1 MMRRY
6 GIRWIRSSWDWD
18 SWKRSWRFWR
28 GMGLVLRKLRAEK
41 ILSLNYNHRYF
52 RCRWMS
58 GNGKYDR
65 LRRMMDGDDWGEEEE
80 VRPKPGK
87 SIRLPDDTDLESQ
100 RYPPL
105 SPVPCPHHENTD
117 IADQLYSLLRGHA
130 RQSVSPNQIL
140 INHPHLVLQ
149 TTTLPPKF
157 S

>member
-1 MMRRY
+1 
-6 GIRWIRSSWDWD
+6 
-18 SWKRSWRFWR
+18 
-28 GMGLVLRKLRAEK
+28 
-41 ILSLNYNHRYF
+41 
-52 RCRWMS
+52 MS

-157 S
+157 SLNNNKLC